1 MLALLKMLLPINSI
15 FQLMLII
22 IKLQS
27 MSASIWCKDLKGKV
41 LFSLPPLVKEYL
53 FIHSPTTL
61 RDLVKL
67 HSCMLSWITEIVWQP
82 VEPSVMQVNLD
93 SYPIFK
99 EASALLFMTEC
110 SSLTMELECHSEGE
124 NNSLILNNTYI
135 SGISRRNV
143 ATLYA
148 ANKLSFCNGATAI
161 RMLAVTKK
169 G

>member
-82 VEPSVMQVNLD
+82 VEQSAMQVNLD

-110 SSLTMELECHSEGE
+110 SSLTMELECHSD
-124 NNSLILNNTYI
+124 SLTK
-135 SGISRRNV
+135 V
-143 ATLYA
+143 KTTV
-148 ANKLSFCNGATAI
+148 LSSTIHIF
-161 RMLAVTKK
+161 REFQEEMLPPSMLPTSSVSVTEPQPSEC
-169 G
+169 

>member
-1 MLALLKMLLPINSI
+1 MFFADNGVG
-15 FQLMLII
+15 
-22 IKLQS
+22 
-27 MSASIWCKDLKGKV
+27 MS
-41 LFSLPPLVKEYL
+41 
-53 FIHSPTTL
+53 L
-61 RDLVKL
+61 RFA
-67 HSCMLSWITEIVWQP
+67 H
-82 VEPSVMQVNLD
+82 
-93 SYPIFK
+93 
-99 EASALLFMTEC
+99 
-110 SSLTMELECHSEGE
+110 EGE